1 MKTSGRRSWACLFR
15 ATRIELVAEV
25 PTPGFAFDIASVS
38 VQTDAAVSFSSFI
51 GDNTQEALSAAIRA
65 LSPRDRAR
73 LDGAYR
79 LAVDDPAP
87 VGARV
92 FREEQ
97 QVAFLPDDDGEPTA
111 LEEFFQE
118 KEASVNAPPAPTA
131 LPFSSASSSSTGL
144 PRRRRSKRRRRPCRS
159 RCLRRGTPL
168 KGPRWCTR
176 TGRLPF
182 WGDAHAKP
190 PVKKALAVR
199 KAPYR
204 FDDMGRV
211 IEQPP
216 PPVEKAQPAKADPTP
231 APQSAADALGANS
244 SGKATASSGDA
255 PRGPGPSPEH
265 LRRQAF
271 IRREQ
276 ATRSLGGGQPFAA
289 RPQAPG
295 HN

>member
-51 GDNTQEALSAAIRA
+51 GDNTQEALAAAIRA
-65 LSPRDRAR
+65 LWPRDRAR

-118 KEASVNAPPAPTA
+118 KEASMNAPLTA

-144 PRRRRSKRRRRPCRS
+144 PRRRRSKSAAGLAAAGAYTTGHTFKGPPVVYPDRAIAFLGGRPRQEGAGS
-159 RCLRRGTPL
+159 PKGALSLRRHGASHRTAAPASGEGSAGQG
-168 KGPRWCTR
+168 GP
-176 TGRLPF
+176 
-182 WGDAHAKP
+182 DAGP
-190 PVKKALAVR
+190 PVSSRRAWSEFVWESGC
-199 KAPYR
+199 
-204 FDDMGRV
+204 FVGRC
-211 IEQPP
+211 
-216 PPVEKAQPAKADPTP
+216 
-231 APQSAADALGANS
+231 SA
-244 SGKATASSGDA
+244 
-255 PRGPGPSPEH
+255 
-265 LRRQAF
+265 
-271 IRREQ
+271 
-276 ATRSLGGGQPFAA
+276 
-289 RPQAPG
+289 
-295 HN
+295 